1 MSDTKN
7 KVSVSNNIEFN
18 DIKFICT
25 QVLTFFFFPEFS
37 IQFIIKDILYTNR
50 VLFHDMTK
58 CIKYVHHTSASVSCS
73 STF

>member
-25 QVLTFFFFPEFS
+25 QVLTFFFFQSFQFS
-37 IQFIIKDILYTNR
+37 L
-50 VLFHDMTK
+50 
-58 CIKYVHHTSASVSCS
+58 
-73 STF
+73 